1 MAPPALAVAL
11 DAPILST
18 AQTADEAPLTAG
30 GSEVARR
37 RFERHGRRFRSAL
50 GRVVAVDPN
59 RLAHWFSAV
68 QLRVLPPVWRRPT
81 VLRL

>member
-1 MAPPALAVAL
+1 MAVAV
-11 DAPILST
+11 DSPSPSIAH
-18 AQTADEAPLTAG
+18 TADEAPLTAA

-37 RFERHGRRFRSAL
+37 RFERRGRRFRSTL

-59 RLAHWFSAV
+59 RLAHWFSPV